1 MPRLRIART
10 SFCLVR
16 NAGIVLD
23 TRHVR
28 GRLCNPFGGHTS
40 DLRRLAGGI
49 PMQLRPVFAVSLAF
63 LAAPLKPHAAIPDSS
78 GSAAPSSVAIVEL
91 FTSEG
96 CSSCPPADALLRQ
109 INLKQTNAGQLIV
122 GISEHVT
129 YWNNLGWKDP
139 YSSPVF
145 TDRQSVY
152 ASRLSSEGS
161 YTPQMVLNGRDQFVG
176 SDGSALERA
185 LRDDTRREHVAL
197 HIVSSTNNSD
207 GVDVRFSVAG
217 KPSKPLDI
225 IAVLADDTDRS
236 YVLRGENSGRQLQ
249 HVSVARSMTRVA
261 TVRDGGEQ
269 AVHVSF
275 PEGLSAITGA
285 GHHLILFAQ
294 EPHQGAIVGATTTP
308 F

>member
-1 MPRLRIART
+1 
-10 SFCLVR
+10 
-16 NAGIVLD
+16 
-23 TRHVR
+23 
-28 GRLCNPFGGHTS
+28 
-40 DLRRLAGGI
+40 
-49 PMQLRPVFAVSLAF
+49 MQLRHAFAILFALLAV
-63 LAAPLKPHAAIPDSS
+63 PLESHAASPDSS
-78 GSAAPSSVAIVEL
+78 SNATPSSVAIVEL

-96 CSSCPPADALLRQ
+96 CSSCPSADSLLRQ

-152 ASRLSSEGS
+152 ASRLSPEGS

-176 SDGSALERA
+176 SDGPALERA
-185 LRDDTRREHVAL
+185 LRDDARREHFVL
-197 HIVSSTNNSD
+197 RIVSSAPTSE
-207 GVDVRFSVAG
+207 GIDVKFAFAG
-217 KPSKPLDI
+217 NPSKPLDI

-236 YVLRGENSGRQLQ
+236 NVLRGENGGRQLQ

-261 TVRDGGEQ
+261 TVGDGGEQ
-269 AVHVSF
+269 SVHVPF
-275 PEGLSAITGA
+275 PEGLSTDSGS

-294 EPHQGAIVGATTTP
+294 EPHQGAILGATTIP

>member
-1 MPRLRIART
+1 
-10 SFCLVR
+10 
-16 NAGIVLD
+16 
-23 TRHVR
+23 
-28 GRLCNPFGGHTS
+28 
-40 DLRRLAGGI
+40 
-49 PMQLRPVFAVSLAF
+49 MQRRPVLAVSLAL
-63 LAAPLKPHAAIPDSS
+63 LAFHVESRASS
-78 GSAAPSSVAIVEL
+78 STSSFNGSPSSVAIVEL

-96 CSSCPPADALLRQ
+96 CSSCPPADSLLGQ

-152 ASRLSSEGS
+152 ASRLSPEGS

-176 SDGSALERA
+176 SDSPALERA
-185 LRDDTRREHVAL
+185 LRDDARREHFTL
-197 HIVSSTNNSD
+197 RIVSSAPAPD
-207 GVDVRFSVAG
+207 GIDVKFAFAG
-217 KPSKPLDI
+217 NPSKPLDI

-236 YVLRGENSGRQLQ
+236 NVLRGENGGRQLQ
-249 HVSVARSMTRVA
+249 HVSVARSMTRLS
-261 TVRDGGEQ
+261 TVRNEGEQ
-269 AVHVSF
+269 SVHVSY
-275 PEGLSAITGA
+275 PEGLSTGNGS

-294 EPHQGAIVGATTTP
+294 EPHQGAILGATTIP

>member
-1 MPRLRIART
+1 
-10 SFCLVR
+10 
-16 NAGIVLD
+16 
-23 TRHVR
+23 
-28 GRLCNPFGGHTS
+28 
-40 DLRRLAGGI
+40 
-49 PMQLRPVFAVSLAF
+49 MQLRPVFAVSLAL
-63 LAAPLKPHAAIPDSS
+63 LALHVESQAASS
-78 GSAAPSSVAIVEL
+78 ASSLNASPTSVAIVEL

-96 CSSCPPADALLRQ
+96 CSSCPPADSLLGQ

-152 ASRLSSEGS
+152 ASRLSPEGS

-176 SDGSALERA
+176 SDGPALERA
-185 LRDDTRREHVAL
+185 LHDDARKEHFAL
-197 HIVSSTNNSD
+197 RVVSSTPTSE
-207 GVDVRFSVAG
+207 GLDVKFAFVGS
-217 KPSKPLDI
+217 PSKPLDI

-236 YVLRGENSGRQLQ
+236 SVLRGENAGRQLQ

-261 TVRDGGEQ
+261 TVRDDGEQ
-269 AVHVSF
+269 SVHVSY
-275 PEGLSAITGA
+275 PEGFSTGSGS

-294 EPHQGAIVGATTTP
+294 EPHQSAILGATTIP